1 MSVQRQ
7 LREDW
12 DNREYEQIIAD
23 NVKNIANFL
32 SSFGSFRFRT
42 SLCTYIG
49 LNSMLKLFEFDRE
62 PRIYR

>member
-32 SSFGSFRFRT
+32 SSFGWFQPRLFVLAMSRRF
-42 SLCTYIG
+42 
-49 LNSMLKLFEFDRE
+49 LKRW
-62 PRIYR
+62 